1 MNRLDEIESRLDALE
16 KQAAAQ
22 AATLANLQAQ
32 AKADAEQF
40 AAIQAV
46 LAAKPV
52 KAQAP
57 ALSRKKA

>member
-22 AATLANLQAQ
+22 AATLAGLQAQ
-32 AKADAEQF
+32 AKAYAEQL